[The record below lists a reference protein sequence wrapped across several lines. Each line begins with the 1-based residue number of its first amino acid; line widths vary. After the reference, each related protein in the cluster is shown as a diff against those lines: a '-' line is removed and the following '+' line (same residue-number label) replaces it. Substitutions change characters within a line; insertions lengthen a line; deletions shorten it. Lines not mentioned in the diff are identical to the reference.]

1 MELQRLRS
9 PEVARSGRAP
19 RRPEVFPQGDRLDVA
34 SLHGRLERG
43 TGVVLIIVVG
53 VGVWLALLGLAV
65 VLCRA
70 ASLGDGTDDRRAAL
84 AVAAAVAGQ
93 RDHERARDR
102 RALAQLP
109 RSKAR

>member
-19 RRPEVFPQGDRLDVA
+19 RRSEVFPQGDRLAVA

-70 ASLGDGTDDRRAAL
+70 ASLGDGTDDRRAARP
-84 AVAAAVAGQ
+84 VAVAGQ
-93 RDHERARDR
+93 RDHERARDKR
-102 RALAQLP
+102 LPARLP
-109 RSKAR
+109 RSNAR